1 MSESSRKRRKP
12 AKPSR
17 HSPNSQSEL
26 STSTGNSISPP
37 EPHVDDEK
45 STSVAVGA
53 VGATGT
59 ASDAGTTQDFLAK
72 LVASQNDIDSYMSE
86 KRTRMMSSN
95 DAAESESRSE
105 SPQDSL
111 DLSLGSRSQTSPIS
125 YATSGKFMS

>member
-37 EPHVDDEK
+37 ESQVDDEK
-45 STSVAVGA
+45 STSVAVG